1 MKKTIK
7 LVLLSIAVLFING
20 CLKDETYYINS
31 EYSKINIADLRN
43 MTSLGYQLE
52 GPGKINFKDSYWY
65 LYFCKENRYKYVS
78 NDATEHKIY
87 EGSYTIDLAKNE
99 IIMKGDDLD
108 SNGEYIQGT
117 IKTKNGYIE
126 QKKIYTNKGLGL
138 EFNDLHQ
145 INSSDCTVARDS
157 DNY

>member
-1 MKKTIK
+1 
-7 LVLLSIAVLFING
+7 
-20 CLKDETYYINS
+20 
-31 EYSKINIADLRN
+31 
-43 MTSLGYQLE
+43 
-52 GPGKINFKDSYWY
+52 
-65 LYFCKENRYKYVS
+65 
-78 NDATEHKIY
+78 
-87 EGSYTIDLAKNE
+87 
-99 IIMKGDDLD
+99 MKGDDLD